1 MPQSNKNG
9 QIVVSIL
16 QHVTTISD
24 KFLKP
29 NGIKNQELPYQQK
42 SLWEEKVVKSQAV
55 LKMELKDARIKRHK

>member
-1 MPQSNKNG
+1 MSQSNKNG
-9 QIVVSIL
+9 QIVVSTL